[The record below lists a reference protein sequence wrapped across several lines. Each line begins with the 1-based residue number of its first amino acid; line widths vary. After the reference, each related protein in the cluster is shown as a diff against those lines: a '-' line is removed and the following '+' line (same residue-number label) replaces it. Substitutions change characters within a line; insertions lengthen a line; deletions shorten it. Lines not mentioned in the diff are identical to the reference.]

1 MLGYRSL
8 TLCIIYFQRLSTV
21 MPQFFRSTVKGF
33 QIREKSRN
41 QRVLHPGTA
50 GECQVHRRTALL
62 TIILLLY
69 NKILDV

>member
-8 TLCIIYFQRLSTV
+8 MLCIIYFQRLNTV

-50 GECQVHRRTALL
+50 GECDSTALFN
-62 TIILLLY
+62 IILLLY
-69 NKILDV
+69 NKILDI